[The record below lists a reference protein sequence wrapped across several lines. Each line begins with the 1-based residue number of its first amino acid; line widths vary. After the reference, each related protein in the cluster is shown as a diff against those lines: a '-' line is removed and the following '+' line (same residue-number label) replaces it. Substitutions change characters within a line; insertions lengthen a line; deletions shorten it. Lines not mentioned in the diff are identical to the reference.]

1 MTTTFIDVSRDR
13 DVESDAKRP
22 ESADGWAARLVAAD
36 ASVPPTELIGRA
48 CSGLGLAALYGLAI
62 GARQGGASLIHHA
75 VGVPFGLLLVMLLG
89 TPSMFVFLSLCK
101 APMAARSLASTA
113 ARGTASAGLLL
124 AGLAPA
130 ALLFVVSSETPH
142 AARGAVAFG
151 LFLAGGVSLSRT
163 TLSIIRETAG
173 GREAG
178 GREAAAGTIGSLGGA
193 IVAVGFAGFA
203 VVLAMRVWSAVLPIL
218 HATGAGGA
226 S

>member
-1 MTTTFIDVSRDR
+1 
-13 DVESDAKRP
+13 
-22 ESADGWAARLVAAD
+22 
-36 ASVPPTELIGRA
+36 
-48 CSGLGLAALYGLAI
+48 
-62 GARQGGASLIHHA
+62 

-101 APMAARSLASTA
+101 APIAAHSLASTA
-113 ARGTASAGLLL
+113 ARGMASAGLLL

-142 AARGAVAFG
+142 AASGAVAFG

-163 TLSIIRETAG
+163 TLSIIRESAG
-173 GREAG
+173 GWKAASGRESAG
-178 GREAAAGTIGSLGGA
+178 GWKAASGRESAAAETTGSLGGA
-193 IVAVGFAGFA
+193 LVAVGFAGFA

-218 HATGAGGA
+218 GGA

>member
-1 MTTTFIDVSRDR
+1 MRMITTFIDVPANQEVPG
-13 DVESDAKRP
+13 DVGRSEST
-22 ESADGWAARLVAAD
+22 EGWAARLVSSDLGAPP
-36 ASVPPTELIGRA
+36 SVLIGRA

-75 VGVPFGLLLVMLLG
+75 LGVPFGLLLVVLLG

-101 APMAARSLASTA
+101 APIAARSLASTA
-113 ARGTASAGLLL
+113 ARGMASAGLLL

-142 AARGAVAFG
+142 AAKGAVALG
-151 LFLAGGVSLSRT
+151 LLLAGGVALSRT
-163 TLSIIRETAG
+163 TLSIL
-173 GREAG
+173 
-178 GREAAAGTIGSLGGA
+178 REAARGPMASLVGGA

-203 VVLAMRVWSAVLPIL
+203 VLLAMRVWSAVLPIL
-218 HATGAGGA
+218 AATGAGGA